1 MTMSTGL
8 YVNITDYIIN
18 FVFYFKGNKTI
29 NVAHVLFPVQNL
41 LEVTIYTDFIEAD
54 SSKVSNVSVSTV
66 GRSSVY

>member
-41 LEVTIYTDFIEAD
+41 LEVTIYADFIEAD
-54 SSKVSNVSVSTV
+54 SSKVSNVSVCRV
-66 GRSSVY
+66 GSSVS